1 MNECDGKF
9 QQSDYENNDYYQ
21 KSNEKFLF
29 FFFWSKFRGKPL
41 VYDINILNNIHS
53 SGFIQMFQGL
63 SHQKHNLC
71 FHWRPKQISLT
82 LVLQC

>member
-9 QQSDYENNDYYQ
+9 QQSDYENNDYT
-21 KSNEKFLF
+21 KKVMRNF

-63 SHQKHNLC
+63 
-71 FHWRPKQISLT
+71 FHIKSTICVFIGGQNRYH
-82 LVLQC
+82 

>member
-9 QQSDYENNDYYQ
+9 QQSDYENNDYYP
-21 KSNEKFLF
+21 KSNEKFHF
-29 FFFWSKFRGKPL
+29 FKSKFRGKSL
-41 VYDINILNNIHS
+41 IYDINILNNIHS

-63 SHQKHNLC
+63 SHQKHNLSL
-71 FHWRPKQISLT
+71 HWRPKQIPLT

>member
-1 MNECDGKF
+1 MNAMVNF
-9 QQSDYENNDYYQ
+9 NNQIMKTMTTTQ
-21 KSNEKFLF
+21 KVVRNFFF

-63 SHQKHNLC
+63 SHQKHNMC